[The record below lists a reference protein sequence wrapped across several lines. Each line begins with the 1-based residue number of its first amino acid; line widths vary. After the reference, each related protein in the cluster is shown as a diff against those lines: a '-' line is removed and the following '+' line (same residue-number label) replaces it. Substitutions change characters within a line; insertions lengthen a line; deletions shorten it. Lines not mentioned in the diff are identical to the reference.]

1 METKESIDNGLGKST
16 GDNEEDT
23 VTDKETT
30 ENADDDGETTEKSA
44 ADVETTENAGRMQST
59 VKMGRLVDI
68 VDHVQHALT
77 SKTY

>member
-1 METKESIDNGLGKST
+1 METKESTDNGLDERT
-16 GDNEEDT
+16 GGNEEDT
-23 VTDKETT
+23 VKDKETT
-30 ENADDDGETTEKSA
+30 EYADDDGETTENSA
-44 ADVETTENAGRMQST
+44 TADETTENTGKMEST

>member
-1 METKESIDNGLGKST
+1 METKESIDDGLDKST
-16 GDNEEDT
+16 GDDEEDT

-30 ENADDDGETTEKSA
+30 EHADDDGETTEKSA
-44 ADVETTENAGRMQST
+44 ADVETTENAGRMQSA

-68 VDHVQHALT
+68 VDHVQHALI